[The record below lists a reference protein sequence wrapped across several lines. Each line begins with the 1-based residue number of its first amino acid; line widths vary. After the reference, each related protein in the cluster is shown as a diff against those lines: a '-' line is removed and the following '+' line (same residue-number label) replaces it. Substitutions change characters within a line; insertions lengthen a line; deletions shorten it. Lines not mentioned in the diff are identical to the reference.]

1 MGLWKFLAAANI
13 AKMKAAV
20 LNERKVELDVQEYPD
35 PVLTPGS
42 AIVKVLAA
50 PVVHHYTSVF
60 SGEIPFPLVLPF
72 IPGCSAIGEI
82 EEVGPDAHNLK
93 KGDLVYVDP
102 TIRTRDD
109 PHSPETILQGLFLPP
124 GNLSDVFRNG
134 GFAEKMLVPIENA
147 VAIPSS
153 LGRNAAK
160 LTSINRLLVPYGGFL
175 SGNFQPGETVLLLG
189 GTGYYGACGVGIALA
204 MGARRVVLPGRSIEK
219 LEAIVKKF
227 GNRVVPVQLS
237 EDEQENIVA
246 FNRAA
251 DGPIDLVL
259 ELLEATAPMSIIRSA
274 IMSLRAFGTG
284 VFMSGRA
291 DNLELPFMPIMVKSL
306 TIKGCFMYPR
316 TASKKLLGLMEAGLL
331 DPDWFD
337 TDDQYSLDSV
347 NEAVQSAKKT
357 SGPFAITVIVN

>member
-1 MGLWKFLAAANI
+1 
-13 AKMKAAV
+13 MKAAV

-35 PVLTPGS
+35 PVLTLGS

-50 PVVHHYTSVF
+50 PVVHHYTAVF
-60 SGEIPFPLVLPF
+60 SGDIPFPLVLPL

-124 GNLSDVFRNG
+124 GGLSDVFRNG

-147 VAIPSS
+147 IAIPSS

-160 LTSINRLLVPYGGFL
+160 LTSINRLLVPYGGLL
-175 SGNFQPGETVLLLG
+175 SGKFQPGETVLLLG
-189 GTGYYGACGVGIALA
+189 GTGYYGACGIGVALA
-204 MGARRVVLPGRSIEK
+204 MGARKVVLPGRSFEK
-219 LEAIVKKF
+219 LEPFVKKF
-227 GNRVVPVQLS
+227 GDRVVPVQLS

-246 FNRAA
+246 FGKAA

-259 ELLEATAPMSIIRSA
+259 ELLDATAPVSIIRSA
-274 IMSLRAFGTG
+274 ILSLRSFGTG
-284 VFMSGRA
+284 VLMSGRP

-316 TASKKLLGLMEAGLL
+316 TACKKLMGLMEAGLL
-331 DPDWFD
+331 KPDWFD
-337 TDDQYSLDSV
+337 TEDQFSLDNV
-347 NEAVQSAKKT
+347 NEAVQHAKKAA
-357 SGPFAITVIVN
+357 GPFNITIVVN

>member
-1 MGLWKFLAAANI
+1 
-13 AKMKAAV
+13 MKAAV

-50 PVVHHYTSVF
+50 PVVHHYTAVF
-60 SGEIPFPLVLPF
+60 SGEIPFPLVLPL

-124 GNLSDVFRNG
+124 GSLSDVFRNG
-134 GFAEKMLVPIENA
+134 GFAEKMLVPLENA
-147 VAIPSS
+147 IPIPSS
-153 LGRNAAK
+153 LGRDAAK
-160 LTSINRLLVPYGGFL
+160 LTSINRMLVPYGGLL
-175 SGNFQPGETVLLLG
+175 SGNFEPGQTVLLLG
-189 GTGYYGACGVGIALA
+189 GTGYYGACGIGVALA
-204 MGARRVVLPGRSIEK
+204 MGARKVVLPGRSLEK
-219 LEAIVKKF
+219 LEAFVKKF
-227 GNRVVPVQLS
+227 GDRVVPVQLS
-237 EDEQENIVA
+237 EDEQENIAA
-246 FNRAA
+246 FNKAA

-259 ELLEATAPMSIIRSA
+259 ELLDATAPVSIIRSA
-274 IMSLRAFGTG
+274 ILSLRSFGTG
-284 VFMSGRA
+284 VIMSGRP

-316 TASKKLLGLMEAGLL
+316 TACKKLIGLMEAGLL
-331 DPDWFD
+331 KPDWFD
-337 TDDQYSLDSV
+337 TDDQYSLDNV
-347 NEAVQSAKKT
+347 NEAVQHAKKAA
-357 SGPFAITVIVN
+357 GPFNITIVVN